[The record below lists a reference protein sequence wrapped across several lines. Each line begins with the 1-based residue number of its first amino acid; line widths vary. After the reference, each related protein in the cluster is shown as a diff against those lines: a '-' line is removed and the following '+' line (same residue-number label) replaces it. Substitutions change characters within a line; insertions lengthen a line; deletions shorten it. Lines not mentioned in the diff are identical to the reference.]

1 MTATQT
7 ADVALKIEPSC
18 EHCPYTLSRAV
29 PRDEG
34 KGARYLGSLIEMA
47 PGPDGVPWYLCPR
60 CWLDGLMAIAEPK
73 KKSTS
78 TGRVAEPSRQKN
90 PAKPKRS

>member
-7 ADVALKIEPSC
+7 ADVALEPSC
-18 EHCPYTLSRAV
+18 AHCPYTLSRAV
-29 PRDEG
+29 PKDEG

-60 CWLDGLMAIAEPK
+60 CWLEGLMAEPK
-73 KKSTS
+73 KESKST
-78 TGRVAEPSRQKN
+78 GLVVDAEPSSQKK